1 MKSCISGSVG
11 IDYFSKVENYPNA
24 YQEEK
29 RWIVEKSVDVN
40 FVLKKSNVETDVDGT
55 IPII

>member
-1 MKSCISGSVG
+1 MKPCISGSVG
-11 IDYFSKVENYPNA
+11 IDYFSKVKKYPNVH
-24 YQEEK
+24 QEEK